1 MKHIYRFFLAV
12 LIIAALSCSLGFLE
26 EDNGGGDSGG
36 EDTASAYGEW
46 DWSTRTYSYYNA
58 NDTLDIADDTL
69 EYYREYDFNDQRN
82 AVFYKEYLGSY
93 VEYVYYQWNDDA
105 TLHAIITFDDSK
117 TQIEAE
123 VFSYDSSGRLIQQD
137 ILTEAT
143 GEYFSGMLYSYE
155 GDMEEAN
162 GLAVIAED
170 QTAVMGT
177 LFTFQDDKPI
187 VRRTY
192 KDISATGICDF
203 YSRPT
208 LDVNQALVTPSAPA
222 PASAT
227 ADQLAQSSGLANY
240 NLDTTADPVEP
251 LIDDFDVQ
259 ADAAV
264 FSTSLHDLL
273 DGAIA
278 RIWDSYWYYDI
289 FTDSDSYN
297 AVTFTA
303 DGVPLPDTTE
313 AQDFVYGL
321 LEQYSPDSQEIQA
334 IINDTIDDDIH
345 LPVTYYL
352 EASDL
357 TTEIDGPLQIDL
369 TYVPGTYVPSS
380 KVTKYKGQEIL
391 SIDMSYL
398 DENGLFESVS
408 FSGDVLAANLSLSVD
423 YFDNYIPEAIN
434 LFLGSTDGVLLQKFV
449 YTYNLDG
456 GGIADTETDIN
467 TISEED
473 MLTAIHSILW
483 YDGDYEESAVD
494 NSAALVGS
502 LDFEYDPDPDGD
514 AGTDD
519 ATLTAIIKD
528 ASGTTTSSY
537 ELYYTVSGIRTGFA
551 SFDADGNELFRYEYG
566 YDDAMELAD
575 YALGQVSEIKYEN
588 QIPDIPY
595 LGDFNQDDPIEMLLN
610 EVEVFLP

>member
-36 EDTASAYGEW
+36 EDTSSAYGEW

-192 KDISATGICDF
+192 KDISATGMCDF

-357 TTEIDGPLQIDL
+357 TTEIDGPIQIDL

-380 KVTKYKGQEIL
+380 KETIYKGQEIL

-502 LDFEYDPDPDGD
+502 LDFEYDPDP
-514 AGTDD
+514 
-519 ATLTAIIKD
+519 
-528 ASGTTTSSY
+528 
-537 ELYYTVSGIRTGFA
+537 
-551 SFDADGNELFRYEYG
+551 ELFRYEYG